1 MTRPVDSQQC
11 GPRLPSSFTD
21 QADRSIRIDSY
32 DGEPE
37 PLIEM
42 YEEFDTG
49 SFSQGV
55 PPRTRSQIEEWVTH
69 LLAEGHNV
77 VAYHDEKPVGHTVML
92 PHDDTSELAIFVHPA
107 YQSAGIGTKLI
118 RAVLGYSRAKG
129 VDHVW
134 LTVARDNRI
143 ALRLYQ
149 SAGFDIR
156 EEKRGELEMQRDL

>member
-1 MTRPVDSQQC
+1 MTSPVDSQRYFPQ
-11 GPRLPSSFTD
+11 LPNSFTD
-21 QADRSIRIDSY
+21 QAGRSIHIDRY

-69 LLAEGHNV
+69 LLEEGNNV
-77 VAYHDEKPVGHTVML
+77 VAYHDGKPVGHTVML

-129 VDHVW
+129 IDHVW

-143 ALRLYQ
+143 ALRLYK
-149 SAGFDIR
+149 SAGFEIR
-156 EEKRGELEMQRDL
+156 EEKRGELEMEREL